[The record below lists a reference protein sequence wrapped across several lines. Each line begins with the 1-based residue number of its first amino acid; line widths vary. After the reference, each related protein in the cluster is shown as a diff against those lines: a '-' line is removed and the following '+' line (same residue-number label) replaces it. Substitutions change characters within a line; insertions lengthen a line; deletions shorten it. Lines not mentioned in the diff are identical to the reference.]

1 MLAGA
6 GLLLTGAA
14 DGNHGH
20 LWDSSYL
27 TVPQVLFLLWKTGEV
42 CRKRGEIYRV
52 SRFWKGEVFMGKK
65 VKMKTVNTRDIA
77 MHVSAVSIL
86 VNLLLSVF
94 KLIAGLFAASSA
106 MVSDAIHSA
115 SDVFSTFIVIIGVS
129 ISEKQSDREHPYGH
143 ERLECVASIVL
154 AMILA
159 ATGIGI
165 GVSGVRTVV
174 SGSYENLAMPGM
186 LALVAAVI
194 SILVKEW
201 MFWYTRAA
209 AKKIN
214 SGALMADAWHHRS
227 DALSSVGALAG
238 IAGARMG
245 FPVCDSIASVVIS
258 ICICKAAYDI
268 FKDAVDKMVDKSCD
282 EETEE
287 QIKRIV
293 MEQEGVLG
301 IDLLRTRLFGAKM
314 YVDLEIVVDGELR
327 LWEAHE
333 IAERVHDVI
342 EGEME
347 MVKHCMVHVNPGK
360 SIEERKNAGSH
371 EESLG

>member
-1 MLAGA
+1 MKIR
-6 GLLLTGAA
+6 
-14 DGNHGH
+14 H
-20 LWDSSYL
+20 LWDSSYVTCSAGAFCL
-27 TVPQVLFLLWKTGEV
+27 PVPMQRETERLF
-42 CRKRGEIYRV
+42 RGMD
-52 SRFWKGEVFMGKK
+52 WKGAFFMGEK
-65 VKMKTVNTRDIA
+65 VKLKTVNTREAA

-94 KLIAGLFAASSA
+94 KLAAGLLAASSA

-115 SDVFSTFIVIIGVS
+115 SDVFSTFIVMIGVS
-129 ISEKQSDREHPYGH
+129 ISEKQSDKEHPYGH
-143 ERLECVASIVL
+143 ERLECVASILLAVL
-154 AMILA
+154 LFV
-159 ATGIGI
+159 TGVGIGL
-165 GVSGVRTVV
+165 SGVHTVL
-174 SGSYENLAMPGM
+174 SGSYEELVMPGM
-186 LALVAAVI
+186 LALAAAAI
-194 SILVKEW
+194 SIFVKEW

-209 AKKIN
+209 SKRIH

-227 DALSSVGALAG
+227 DALSSVGALVG

-258 ICICKAAYDI
+258 ICICKAAFDI

-282 EETEE
+282 GETEE

-301 IDLLRTRLFGAKM
+301 IDLLRTRLFGAKI
-314 YVDLEIVVDGELR
+314 YVDLEIVADGELK

-333 IAERVHDVI
+333 IAEKVHDVI
-342 EGEME
+342 EGEMD

-360 SIEERKNAGSH
+360 EREEEAAFLVEKKDVV
-371 EESLG
+371 